1 MSSSAARPPLS
12 TGRKLG
18 FAAITF
24 VGIWAIVEIAFQIA
38 WVGLVPDRFESQMDD
53 VPIRFGMTNWPD
65 IVEKDP
71 WLFWQL
77 KADAR
82 APRDQ
87 GKMTG
92 FVANGDHMRNPD
104 LPVERDAGD
113 YRILSLGDSVTFGW
127 GVQYEEAYPTVLGEL
142 LTAAHPGR
150 NVQFMNGACSGY
162 TTHQGREVLRRRAL
176 KYRPDVVTLWFGW
189 NDSVFWDGMTDRD
202 HARIFARDHWLSFS
216 ATYRMLTYRMRK
228 SEHRDLRRQR
238 KKEEDPQ
245 PRMPVSEFEEALREM
260 VAMVRATEVEP
271 GRFATPVLI
280 QGVYNKQHAR
290 ALGRGEPIDFDG
302 HQQVVAK
309 LAAELDVPLL
319 RVHEVLRA
327 AGHGSEVFLDHGH
340 LDPVGLRAVAEG
352 LVALLDAHGLDPA
365 AVVAS
370 Q

>member
-1 MSSSAARPPLS
+1 MSPSERPPLS
-12 TGRKLG
+12 TRRKLA
-18 FAAITF
+18 FAAVTF
-24 VGIWAIVEIAFQIA
+24 VAIWAVVEIAFQIA
-38 WVGLVPDRFESQMDD
+38 WVGLVPDRFESQSD
-53 VPIRFGMTNWPD
+53 VPVRFGMTNWPD

-77 KADAR
+77 KANASS
-82 APRDQ
+82 PRDQ
-87 GKMTG
+87 GKMSG
-92 FVANGDHMRNPD
+92 FVANADHMRNPD
-104 LPVERDAGD
+104 LPVERGPRD

-142 LTAAHPGR
+142 LAAAHPER
-150 NVQFMNGACSGY
+150 EVHFMNGACSGY

-189 NDSVFWDGMTDRD
+189 NDSVFWDGMTDRE

-228 SEHRDLRRQR
+228 SEHRELRKQR
-238 KKEEDPQ
+238 KVEEDPQ
-245 PRMPVSEFEEALREM
+245 PRMPIADFEGALREM
-260 VAMVRATEVEP
+260 VAMIRETEVVP
-271 GRFATPVLI
+271 GRGASVVLV

-290 ALGRGEPIDFDG
+290 ALGRGRPIEWDA
-302 HQQVVAK
+302 HQLAVA
-309 LAAELDVPLL
+309 AVAEELGVPLL
-319 RVHEVLRA
+319 RVHDVLRE

-352 LVALLDAHGLDPA
+352 LVALLEAEGLAPGP
-365 AVVAS
+365 VLAS